1 MVVFVVIDI
10 LKKETLHCQKRCIS
24 LHTVFLQSP
33 MDLSTMMAKIDR
45 HEYPTGAA
53 FLSDVELICDNA
65 LEYNPDETNEDRGIR
80 HRACTLKDVAH
91 AIMSAGEAYEY
102 RYVVQRW
109 SSV

>member
-1 MVVFVVIDI
+1 
-10 LKKETLHCQKRCIS
+10 
-24 LHTVFLQSP
+24 
-33 MDLSTMMAKIDR
+33 MMAKIDR

-91 AIMSAGEAYEY
+91 AIMSSGKTQKKKNLHRRRSAF
-102 RYVVQRW
+102 
-109 SSV
+109 SVLVLF